1 MPRASW
7 LLSPIS
13 AANISKKLELDVVIT
28 LSQLMLDIEVK
39 CSMNLDKL
47 NSTYLRMLGFVN
59 LTPYSTAAVYH
70 TVAVYHSLQCIMI
83 CLNFP

>member
-59 LTPYSTAAVYH
+59 LTFELCRRRRSASDVDGR
-70 TVAVYHSLQCIMI
+70 QE
-83 CLNFP
+83 